1 MDPASKPLA
10 ATSDRFGWA
19 DARFASA
26 RTIAIAAVGL
36 AVAIAL
42 WSFGDAMLAKN
53 RQLEQ
58 DTELSERAAQITNL
72 VLQEGRLERDS
83 VLDVLKGDQTA
94 PNAGK
99 WNDTRALLSDAIARA
114 DELNLNE
121 QDRHAVRQIASD
133 YRVYVDG
140 YMRVLGKIRSGQIR
154 TVQQANEQIA
164 IYKDSAHR
172 MEATSAAINARALR
186 RLGKMT

>member
-1 MDPASKPLA
+1 MDRAFKPLA
-10 ATSDRFGWA
+10 ATSDWFGWA

-36 AVAIAL
+36 AVAIAG
-42 WSFGDAMLAKN
+42 WGFGDTMLAKN
-53 RQLEQ
+53 RQLAQ
-58 DTELSERAAQITNL
+58 DTELSERTAQIAHL
-72 VLQEGRLERDS
+72 VLQEARFEKDS
-83 VLDVLKGDQTA
+83 LLDVLNGDQHA
-94 PNAGK
+94 PNAGR

-121 QDRHAVRQIASD
+121 QDRHAVRQIATD

-140 YMRVLGKIRSGQIR
+140 YMRVLGRIRSGQIR
-154 TVQQANEQIA
+154 TAQQANEQIA
-164 IYKDSAHR
+164 IYEDSAHR
-172 MEATSAAINARALR
+172 MEAISAAINARALR